1 MALRLLQHKSLCLKA
16 DPDDALMCPW
26 IAALPRQVLHGQ
38 SVLPY
43 GILTSACS
51 TSLRSIHTAVYT

>member
-26 IAALPRQVLHGQ
+26 IAALPRQVF
-38 SVLPY
+38 
-43 GILTSACS
+43 
-51 TSLRSIHTAVYT
+51 LRQFVIIWYFDISMKHVPEVHSHS